1 MSGYSRLDADV
12 EQLLNRDD
20 WPLRW
25 QRKLGLA
32 PRVGGMGL
40 KRRALFFAL
49 FAWLPIGVW
58 AFLRGHALP
67 DGPAEPL
74 LFHFGVNMRCLFA
87 IPLLVLAEGMAL
99 TSTVRIATLFVRNR
113 IVQAHQH
120 GDFMKLMHEAAR
132 RRDASLPWIAVAT
145 LSLAWAMA
153 DPANADAHGMS
164 WAVEEGRLGFG
175 GWWFAYVAR
184 PMYIALLVGWLWR
197 IILAFRFF
205 LGISRLELSLVPTHP
220 DGVAG
225 LGFLEY
231 YPRAYALV
239 GLSISSVIAS
249 GWAHDVVYHA
259 QDVHTLVK
267 FVAALLV
274 AWLLILLLPLMVFSP
289 QLMSAKRLGKEEYGR
304 IVGEHGR
311 LVRERWINNTPVPD
325 PELLDAPGIGPVADA
340 NSMYAAVTAMR
351 AFPLDKAGL
360 LSVVL
365 PVMLPMIVVF
375 ALQIPLKDLLLK
387 LLTALA

>member
-1 MSGYSRLDADV
+1 MSNFGGLDADV
-12 EQLLNRDD
+12 EQLLNADD

-40 KRRALFFAL
+40 KRRALFFTL
-49 FAWLPIGVW
+49 FAWLPLGVW
-58 AFLRGHALP
+58 ALLRGHALP
-67 DGPAEPL
+67 NGAGEPL

-99 TSTVRIATLFVRNR
+99 KSTVGIATLFVRNR
-113 IVQAHQH
+113 IVQSHQH
-120 GDFMKLMHEAAR
+120 AAFMTLMHEAAR
-132 RRDASLPWIAVAT
+132 RRDASLPWIVVGT
-145 LSLAWAMA
+145 LSLVWIMA
-153 DPANADAHGMS
+153 DPVDADAHGMS
-164 WAVEEGRLGFG
+164 WALEQGQLGFG

-184 PMYIALLVGWLWR
+184 PVYVALLVGWLWR
-197 IILAFRFF
+197 ILLAFRFF

-249 GWAHDVVYHA
+249 GWAHDVVYHG
-259 QDVHTLVK
+259 QDVHALFK
-267 FVAALLV
+267 FVGALIV
-274 AWLLILLLPLMVFSP
+274 AWLIVLLLPLMVFCP
-289 QLMSAKRLGKEEYGR
+289 QLIAAKRRAKEEYGR

-311 LVRERWINNTPVPD
+311 LVRERWIQNTPVAD
-325 PELLDAPGIGPVADA
+325 PQLLDAPGIGPVADA
-340 NSMYAAVTAMR
+340 NAMYTAVTAMR

-360 LSVVL
+360 VSVVL

-375 ALQIPLKDLLLK
+375 ALQIPLKDMLLK
-387 LLTALA
+387 LLRALA

>member
-1 MSGYSRLDADV
+1 MSSFGRLDADV
-12 EQLLNRDD
+12 EQLLNADD

-25 QRKLGLA
+25 QRKLRLA

-49 FAWLPIGVW
+49 FAWLPLGAW
-58 AFLRGHALP
+58 ALLRGHALP
-67 DGPAEPL
+67 DGASEPL

-99 TSTVRIATLFVRNR
+99 KATVDIATLFVRNR
-113 IVQAHQH
+113 IVQTHQH
-120 GDFMKLMHEAAR
+120 AAFMDLMHQAAR
-132 RRDASLPWIAVAT
+132 RRDASLPWIMVGT
-145 LSLAWAMA
+145 LSLVWIMA
-153 DPANADAHGMS
+153 DPVDADAHGMS
-164 WAVEEGRLGFG
+164 WALEQGQLGFG

-184 PMYIALLVGWLWR
+184 PLYIALLVGWLWR
-197 IILAFRFF
+197 ILLAFRFF

-239 GLSISSVIAS
+239 GLSISSVIAA

-259 QDVHTLVK
+259 QDVHALFK
-267 FVAALLV
+267 FVGALIV
-274 AWLLILLLPLMVFSP
+274 AWLIVLLLPLMVFCP
-289 QLMSAKRLGKEEYGR
+289 QLIAAKRRAKEEYGR
-304 IVGEHGR
+304 LVGEHGR
-311 LVRERWINNTPVPD
+311 LVRERWIRNTPVAD

-340 NSMYAAVTAMR
+340 NAMYSAVTAMR

-360 LSVVL
+360 VSVVL

-375 ALQIPLKDLLLK
+375 ALQIPLKDMLLK
-387 LLTALA
+387 LLKALA